1 MELWLWSCR
10 DVDTIIVFF
19 ICPPQ
24 LRPAS
29 ASVGLRWSTQSQQR
43 SSTISCHTRP
53 GVTWLGMKD
62 AARGWRGG
70 PSNCCSS
77 PAQKEYRY
85 SITVSLPEGEKA
97 QIRSLC
103 HLNGFLWSFRRNLF
117 QQWQIYFISIWI
129 TLPRKSLGSVSI
141 CMFLRESLS
150 AHQDCIYSVKNT

>member
-1 MELWLWSCR
+1 MARWAVTDILMTGSDFMELWLWSCVICL

-53 GVTWLGMKD
+53 GATWPGMKD

-85 SITVSLPEGEKA
+85 SITVTLPEGEKA

-103 HLNGFLWSFRRNLF
+103 LLMVSSGVSEG
-117 QQWQIYFISIWI
+117 IYINNVY
-129 TLPRKSLGSVSI
+129 RKTSYQYELHCRSKVWD
-141 CMFLRESLS
+141 
-150 AHQDCIYSVKNT
+150 Q